1 MGVKIVFIS
10 PRSLSGKEN
19 TIETRLNQRVL
30 PRRLPLCCA
39 VGYNIKWLMRAIAR
53 LGLRGLLLGLDL
65 LMQLRELERN
75 ISKQIKFQFENRNL
89 NTQVLLKFIKMNFA
103 GSTF

>member
-1 MGVKIVFIS
+1 
-10 PRSLSGKEN
+10 
-19 TIETRLNQRVL
+19 
-30 PRRLPLCCA
+30 
-39 VGYNIKWLMRAIAR
+39 MRAIAR

-89 NTQVLLKFIKMNFA
+89 NTQVLLKFINMNFA
-103 GSTF
+103 GSTIYG

>member
-1 MGVKIVFIS
+1 
-10 PRSLSGKEN
+10 
-19 TIETRLNQRVL
+19 
-30 PRRLPLCCA
+30 
-39 VGYNIKWLMRAIAR
+39 MRAIAR

-75 ISKQIKFQFENRNL
+75 IYKQIKFQFENRNL

-103 GSTF
+103 GSTM

>member
-1 MGVKIVFIS
+1 
-10 PRSLSGKEN
+10 
-19 TIETRLNQRVL
+19 
-30 PRRLPLCCA
+30 
-39 VGYNIKWLMRAIAR
+39 MRAIAR

-103 GSTF
+103 GSTTYRLSSLGRNKR

>member
-1 MGVKIVFIS
+1 
-10 PRSLSGKEN
+10 
-19 TIETRLNQRVL
+19 
-30 PRRLPLCCA
+30 
-39 VGYNIKWLMRAIAR
+39 MRAIAR

-103 GSTF
+103 GSTIYNSLKCSPHLIIGK